1 MTDWLEELLALA
13 GEADEQG
20 EPLRLLT
27 RMGAAPIPVF
37 ARGETSPAAAVEEQD
52 LRTGLLRENGMA
64 PPRGGRTAETGI
76 AGAEVGARREGG
88 AALPDPEKNLDLSW
102 LFQGGAETVG
112 AALKMGRTGREPL
125 SGLEGLY
132 RRATE
137 TALAPAAVPAAP
149 TGQSVLREE
158 VPAAG
163 LTAEELDRTVRR
175 DSRRYD
181 GAMSIY

>member
-27 RMGAAPIPVF
+27 RMGAAPVPVS
-37 ARGETSPAAAVEEQD
+37 ASQNAAVEEQD

-64 PPRGGRTAETGI
+64 PPRGDRTAETGI

-88 AALPDPEKNLDLSW
+88 TVLPDPEKNLDLSW

-112 AALKMGRTGREPL
+112 AALNMGRTGREPL

-158 VPAAG
+158 APAAG
-163 LTAEELDRTVRR
+163 LTAEELDRAVRR

-181 GAMSIY
+181 GAMNIY